1 MPKDV
6 KKEIKKVFQYLWD
19 NDEKSIKTRRNI
31 KITEQNQNYLYI

>member
-31 KITEQNQNYLYI
+31 KIMEQNQNYLYI